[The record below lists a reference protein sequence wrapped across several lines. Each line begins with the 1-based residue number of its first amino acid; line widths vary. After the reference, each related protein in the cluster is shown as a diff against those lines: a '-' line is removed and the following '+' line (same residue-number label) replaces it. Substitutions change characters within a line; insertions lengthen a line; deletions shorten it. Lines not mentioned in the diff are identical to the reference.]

1 MLPNF
6 NVCFDI
12 ILLQT
17 LTSVKAT
24 PVSTTEL
31 ALTESTVSNAVVHW
45 NFLGNDVKQNRKMEV
60 KIIIMDHV

>member
-31 ALTESTVSNAVVHW
+31 ALT
-45 NFLGNDVKQNRKMEV
+45 
-60 KIIIMDHV
+60 